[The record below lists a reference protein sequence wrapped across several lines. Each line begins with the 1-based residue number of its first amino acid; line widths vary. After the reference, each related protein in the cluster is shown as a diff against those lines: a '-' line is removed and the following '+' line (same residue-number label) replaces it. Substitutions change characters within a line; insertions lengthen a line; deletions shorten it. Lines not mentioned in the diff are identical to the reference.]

1 MTYLERLFCQTDR
14 QESLKCFIKNPE
26 KRKLGNL
33 LNTVNE
39 GDTIIVTELSRLGR
53 TMMMILDV
61 LQKYS

>member
-1 MTYLERLFCQTDR
+1 MTYLERL
-14 QESLKCFIKNPE
+14 SLKCFIKNPE

-61 LQKYS
+61 LQMLLEKK